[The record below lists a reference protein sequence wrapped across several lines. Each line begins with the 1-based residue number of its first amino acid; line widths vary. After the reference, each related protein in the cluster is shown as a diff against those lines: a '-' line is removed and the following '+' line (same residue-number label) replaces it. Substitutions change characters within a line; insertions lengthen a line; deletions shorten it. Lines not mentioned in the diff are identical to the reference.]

1 MLINMVPPRV
11 FISYSHDSIE
21 HKKWVLDFATTLRNR
36 GVDAVIDQWDLKPG
50 DDLPHFMETELVQA
64 QYVLMVCSNRYVE
77 KANAGEGGVG
87 YEKMILTSSY
97 LSKIDASK
105 VIPIIRQS
113 GGTYRVPTFLGT
125 KLFVD
130 FSNDSEVEFRFDEL
144 LRHILD
150 APLYEKP
157 EIGANPFVPME
168 GSAPDRRADGVKE
181 IMKAMAKCF
190 NGSAASFVSFST
202 LVPSVSMHRLALDKY
217 LKDAKEEG
225 LVESVYRYPNR
236 LVLTSKG
243 REYLF
248 EHKIVEL

>member
-1 MLINMVPPRV
+1 MVPPRV

-64 QYVLMVCSNRYVE
+64 QYVLMVCSNRYVD

-87 YEKMILTSSY
+87 YEKMILTSNY
-97 LSKIDASK
+97 LSRIDASK

-113 GGTYRVPTFLGT
+113 SGTYRVPTFLAT

-130 FSNDSEVEFRFDEL
+130 FSKDSEVEFSFDEL
-144 LRHILD
+144 LRHLLD

-157 EIGANPFVPME
+157 EIGANPFVPMK
-168 GSAPDRRADGVKE
+168 GAAPDRRSDGIKE
-181 IMKAMAKCF
+181 VMKGLAHCF
-190 NGSAASFVSFST
+190 DGSASGFVYFSS
-202 LVPSVSMHRLALDKY
+202 LLSSVSMHRIALDKY
-217 LKDAKEEG
+217 LSDAKKEG
-225 LVESVYRYPNR
+225 LVVSPNLHPDR
-236 LVLTSKG
+236 LVLTEKG
-243 REYLF
+243 REYIF
-248 EHKIVEL
+248 EHGIVEL